1 LTRLRIPP
9 SPAFSGSQSPLSAT
23 STLRSPF
30 SARSPY
36 EWDIASQ
43 RKSFDL
49 KSPKTARCGVRHV
62 REIVTRTV
70 TYTPRMSAAP
80 KGKRRKVE

>member
-1 LTRLRIPP
+1 MDMK
-9 SPAFSGSQSPLSAT
+9 AM
-23 STLRSPF
+23 
-30 SARSPY
+30 
-36 EWDIASQ
+36 
-43 RKSFDL
+43 
-49 KSPKTARCGVRHV
+49 SPKTSRCGVRHV

>member
-1 LTRLRIPP
+1 M
-9 SPAFSGSQSPLSAT
+9 
-23 STLRSPF
+23 RSPF
-30 SARSPY
+30 SARSPHD
-36 EWDIASQ
+36 WDIALKG
-43 RKSFDL
+43 RWFDV
-49 KSPKTARCGVRHV
+49 KSPKTSRGRVRHV